1 MSQRIFQAIEFAT
14 KAHTGQFRKGT
25 KVPYIVHP
33 LGVCKILIEAGCS
46 DEVVMAGI
54 LHDTVEDSS
63 TTIADIRRSFGEEV
77 ASLVQGAS
85 EPDKSETWENR
96 KQHTL
101 ESLGNAPMD
110 VVLVS
115 LADKLDNIRDI
126 RADYEK
132 LGDDV
137 FSRFSRPKDK
147 QEWYYRSMADVFSE
161 RIVDEPFL
169 SLLLEL
175 RFEIV
180 KVFQGSLRAG
190 GHGRDSANE

>member
-1 MSQRIFQAIEFAT
+1 MSQRVFEAIDFAT

-33 LGVCKILIEAGCS
+33 LGVSKILIEAGCS
-46 DEVVMAGI
+46 EEVVVAGI

-63 TTIADIRRSFGEEV
+63 TRIDDIRRDFGEEV
-77 ASLVQGAS
+77 ARLVEGAS
-85 EPDKSETWENR
+85 EPDKSDTWENR
-96 KQHTL
+96 KRHTIDIL
-101 ESLGNAPMD
+101 ETASMD
-110 VVLVS
+110 AVYVS
-115 LADKLDNIRDI
+115 LADKLANIRDI

-137 FSRFSRPKDK
+137 FLRFNRPKDK
-147 QEWYYRSMADVFSE
+147 QEWYYRAMAGVFSK

-169 SLLLEL
+169 SLMLEL

-180 KVFQGSLRAG
+180 KVFQGSLS
-190 GHGRDSANE
+190 GRGREEGQP

>member
-33 LGVCKILIEAGCS
+33 LGVAKILIEAGCS
-46 DEVVMAGI
+46 EEVVVAGI

-63 TTIADIRRSFGEEV
+63 TRVDDIRRDFGEEV
-77 ASLVQGAS
+77 SRLVEGAS
-85 EPDKSETWENR
+85 EPNKSDTWENR
-96 KQHTL
+96 KQHTIDLL
-101 ESLGNAPMD
+101 ETVPMD
-110 VVLVS
+110 ALYVS

-137 FSRFSRPKDK
+137 FLRFNRPRGK
-147 QEWYYRSMADVFSE
+147 QEWYYRALVDMFSK

-169 SLLLEL
+169 SLMLEL

-180 KVFQGSLRAG
+180 KVFQGSLS
-190 GHGRDSANE
+190 GRGRE

>member
-1 MSQRIFQAIEFAT
+1 MSQRVFEAIEFAT

-33 LGVCKILIEAGCS
+33 LGVAKILIETGCS
-46 DEVVMAGI
+46 EDVAVAGI

-63 TTIADIRRSFGEEV
+63 FKMDDIRREFGEEV
-77 ASLVQGAS
+77 ARLVEGAS
-85 EPDKSETWENR
+85 EPDKSDTWENR
-96 KQHTL
+96 KRHTIDIL
-101 ESLGNAPMD
+101 ETASMD
-110 VVLVS
+110 AVYVS
-115 LADKLDNIRDI
+115 LADKLANIRDI

-137 FSRFSRPKDK
+137 FLRFNRPKDK
-147 QEWYYRSMADVFSE
+147 QEWYYRAMAGVFSK

-169 SLLLEL
+169 SLVLEL

-180 KVFQGSLRAG
+180 KVFQGSLGAQGRG
-190 GHGRDSANE
+190 GDQT

>member
-1 MSQRIFQAIEFAT
+1 MSERIFQAIEFAT

-33 LGVCKILIEAGCS
+33 LAVSKILIEAGCS
-46 DEVVMAGI
+46 EEVVVAGI

-63 TTIADIRRSFGEEV
+63 TRIDDIRRDFGEEV
-77 ASLVQGAS
+77 SRLVEGAS
-85 EPDKSETWENR
+85 EPDKSDTWEHR
-96 KQHTL
+96 KQHTIDIL
-101 ESLGNAPMD
+101 ATAPMD
-110 VVLVS
+110 AIYVS
-115 LADKLDNIRDI
+115 LADKLANIRDI

-137 FSRFSRPKDK
+137 FLRFNRPRDK
-147 QEWYYRSMADVFSE
+147 QEWYYRALADLFSE

-180 KVFQGSLRAG
+180 KVFQGSLSGRGRG
-190 GHGRDSANE
+190 GDQA

>member
-33 LGVCKILIEAGCS
+33 LGVAKILIEAGCS
-46 DEVVMAGI
+46 EEVVVAGI

-63 TTIADIRRSFGEEV
+63 TRIDDIRRDFGEEV
-77 ASLVQGAS
+77 SRLVEGAS
-85 EPDKSETWENR
+85 EPNKSDTWENR
-96 KQHTL
+96 KQHTIDIL
-101 ESLGNAPMD
+101 ETVPIDAIY
-110 VVLVS
+110 VS
-115 LADKLDNIRDI
+115 LADKLANIRDI

-137 FSRFSRPKDK
+137 FLRFNRPRDK
-147 QEWYYRSMADVFSE
+147 QEWYYRALADIFSK
-161 RIVDEPFL
+161 RIVDEPFF
-169 SLLLEL
+169 SLVLEL

-180 KVFQGSLRAG
+180 KVFQGSLSGRGRG
-190 GHGRDSANE
+190 GDQV

>member
-1 MSQRIFQAIEFAT
+1 MSQRIFQAVEFAT
-14 KAHTGQFRKGT
+14 KAHSGQFRKGT
-25 KVPYIVHP
+25 NVPYLVHP

-46 DEVVMAGI
+46 EDVVVAGL

-63 TTIADIRRSFGEEV
+63 TTIDDIRRVFGPEV
-77 ASLVQGAS
+77 AVLVEGAS
-85 EPDKSETWENR
+85 EPNRSDSWEKR
-96 KQHTL
+96 KQHSIDRL
-101 ESLGNAPMD
+101 ETIPMD
-110 VVLVS
+110 GVYVS
-115 LADKLDNIRDI
+115 LADKLHNIREI

-137 FSRFSRPKDK
+137 FRRFNRPKDQ
-147 QEWYYRSMADVFSE
+147 QEWYYRALANIFSD

-180 KVFQGSLRAG
+180 KVFQGSLSG
-190 GHGRDSANE
+190 QKSK

>member
-1 MSQRIFQAIEFAT
+1 MSERVFQAIEFAT

-33 LGVCKILIEAGCS
+33 LGVAKILIEAGCS
-46 DEVVMAGI
+46 EDVAVAGI

-63 TTIADIRRSFGEEV
+63 TKIDDIRRDFGEEV
-77 ASLVQGAS
+77 TRLVEGAS
-85 EPDKSETWENR
+85 EPNKSDTWENR
-96 KQHTL
+96 KQHTIDIL
-101 ESLGNAPMD
+101 ETAPMD
-110 VVLVS
+110 AVYVS
-115 LADKLDNIRDI
+115 LADKLANIRDI

-137 FSRFSRPKDK
+137 FLRFNRPKEK
-147 QEWYYRSMADVFSE
+147 QEWYYRAMADLFSK

-169 SLLLEL
+169 SLMLEL

-180 KVFQGSLRAG
+180 KVFQGSLSGRGRG
-190 GHGRDSANE
+190 GDQA

>member
-1 MSQRIFQAIEFAT
+1 MSERIFQAIEFAT

-33 LGVCKILIEAGCS
+33 LGVAKILIEASCS
-46 DEVVMAGI
+46 EDVVVAGI

-63 TTIADIRRSFGEEV
+63 TRIDDICRDFGEEV
-77 ASLVQGAS
+77 TRLVEGAS
-85 EPDKSETWENR
+85 EPNKSDTWENR
-96 KQHTL
+96 KRHTIDIL
-101 ESLGNAPMD
+101 ETAPMD
-110 VVLVS
+110 AIYVS
-115 LADKLDNIRDI
+115 LADKLANIRDI

-137 FSRFSRPKDK
+137 FLRFNRPKNK
-147 QEWYYRSMADVFSE
+147 QEWYYRAMADLFSK

-180 KVFQGSLRAG
+180 KVFQGSLS
-190 GHGRDSANE
+190 GRGYGKNQT

>member
-1 MSQRIFQAIEFAT
+1 MSQRVFEAIEFAT

-33 LGVCKILIEAGCS
+33 LGVAKILIETGCS
-46 DEVVMAGI
+46 EDVAVAGI

-63 TTIADIRRSFGEEV
+63 YKMDDIRREFGEEV
-77 ASLVQGAS
+77 ARLVEGAS
-85 EPDKSETWENR
+85 EPDKSDTWENR
-96 KQHTL
+96 KRHTIDIL
-101 ESLGNAPMD
+101 ETAPMD
-110 VVLVS
+110 AVYVS
-115 LADKLDNIRDI
+115 LADKLANIRDI

-137 FSRFSRPKDK
+137 FLRFNRPKDK
-147 QEWYYRSMADVFSE
+147 QEWYYRAMADVFSK

-169 SLLLEL
+169 SLVLEL

-180 KVFQGSLRAG
+180 KVFQGSLGAQGRG
-190 GHGRDSANE
+190 GDQT

>member
-1 MSQRIFQAIEFAT
+1 MSQRVFEPIEFAT

-33 LGVCKILIEAGCS
+33 LGVAKILIEAGCS
-46 DEVVMAGI
+46 EDVAVAGI

-63 TTIADIRRSFGEEV
+63 YKMDDIRREFGEEV
-77 ASLVQGAS
+77 ARLVEGAS
-85 EPDKSETWENR
+85 EPDKSDTWENR
-96 KQHTL
+96 KRHTIDIL
-101 ESLGNAPMD
+101 ETASMD
-110 VVLVS
+110 AVYVS
-115 LADKLDNIRDI
+115 LADKLANIRDI

-137 FSRFSRPKDK
+137 FLRFNRPKDK
-147 QEWYYRSMADVFSE
+147 QEWYYRAMADVFSK

-169 SLLLEL
+169 SLVLEL

-180 KVFQGSLRAG
+180 KVFQGSLGAQGRG
-190 GHGRDSANE
+190 GDQT

>member
-1 MSQRIFQAIEFAT
+1 MSERVFQAIEFAT

-33 LGVCKILIEAGCS
+33 LGVAKILIEAGCS
-46 DEVVMAGI
+46 EDVAVAGI

-63 TTIADIRRSFGEEV
+63 TRIDDIRRDFGEEV
-77 ASLVQGAS
+77 TRLVEGAS
-85 EPDKSETWENR
+85 EPNKSDTWENR
-96 KQHTL
+96 KQHTIDIL
-101 ESLGNAPMD
+101 ETAPMD
-110 VVLVS
+110 AVYVS
-115 LADKLDNIRDI
+115 LADKLANIRDI

-137 FSRFSRPKDK
+137 FLRFNRPKEK
-147 QEWYYRSMADVFSE
+147 QEWYYRAMADLFSK

-169 SLLLEL
+169 SLMLEL

-180 KVFQGSLRAG
+180 KVFQGSLSGRGRG
-190 GHGRDSANE
+190 GDQA

>member
-1 MSQRIFQAIEFAT
+1 MSERVFQAIEFAT

-33 LGVCKILIEAGCS
+33 LGVAKILIEAGCS
-46 DEVVMAGI
+46 EDVAVAGI

-63 TTIADIRRSFGEEV
+63 TRIDDIRRDFGEEV
-77 ASLVQGAS
+77 ARLVEGAS
-85 EPDKSETWENR
+85 EPNKSDTWENR
-96 KQHTL
+96 KQHTIDIL
-101 ESLGNAPMD
+101 ETAPMD
-110 VVLVS
+110 AVYVS
-115 LADKLDNIRDI
+115 LADKLANIRDI

-137 FSRFSRPKDK
+137 FLRFNRPKEK
-147 QEWYYRSMADVFSE
+147 QEWYYRAMADLFSK

-169 SLLLEL
+169 SLMLEL

-180 KVFQGSLRAG
+180 KVFQGSLS
-190 GHGRDSANE
+190 GRGREEGRP

>member
-1 MSQRIFQAIEFAT
+1 MSERVFQAVEFAT

-33 LGVCKILIEAGCS
+33 LGVAKILIEAGCS
-46 DEVVMAGI
+46 EDVVVAGI

-63 TTIADIRRSFGEEV
+63 TRIDDIRRDFGEEV
-77 ASLVQGAS
+77 ARLVAGAS
-85 EPDKSETWENR
+85 EPDKSDTWENR
-96 KQHTL
+96 KQHTIDNL
-101 ESLGNAPMD
+101 ETAPMD
-110 VVLVS
+110 AVYVS
-115 LADKLDNIRDI
+115 LADKLANIRDI

-137 FSRFSRPKDK
+137 FLRFNRPKEK
-147 QEWYYRSMADVFSE
+147 QEWYYRAMADLFSK

-169 SLLLEL
+169 SLMLEL

-180 KVFQGSLRAG
+180 KVFQGSLS
-190 GHGRDSANE
+190 GRGREEGRP

>member
-1 MSQRIFQAIEFAT
+1 MSQSIFHAIEFAT

-33 LGVCKILIEAGCS
+33 LGVAKILIEAGCS
-46 DEVVMAGI
+46 ESVVMAGI

-63 TTIADIRRSFGEEV
+63 TSIDDIRRDFGEDV
-77 ASLVQGAS
+77 TRLVEGAS
-85 EPDKSETWENR
+85 EPNKSDTWENR
-96 KQHTL
+96 KQHTVDTL
-101 ESLGNAPMD
+101 ETAPMD
-110 VVLVS
+110 AVYVS
-115 LADKLDNIRDI
+115 LADKLNNIRDI

-137 FSRFSRPKDK
+137 FLRFNRPKEK
-147 QEWYYRSMADVFSE
+147 QEWYYRALADVFVK

-169 SLLLEL
+169 SLVLEL

-180 KVFQGSLRAG
+180 KVFQGSLSGR
-190 GHGRDSANE
+190 GHGGGQA

>member
-1 MSQRIFQAIEFAT
+1 MSHRIFQAIEFAT

-33 LGVCKILIEAGCS
+33 LGVAKILIEAGCS
-46 DEVVMAGI
+46 EDVAVAGI

-63 TTIADIRRSFGEEV
+63 TRIDDIRRDFGEEV
-77 ASLVQGAS
+77 ARLVEGAS
-85 EPDKSETWENR
+85 EPNKSDTWENR
-96 KQHTL
+96 KQHTIDIL
-101 ESLGNAPMD
+101 ETAPMD
-110 VVLVS
+110 AVYVS
-115 LADKLDNIRDI
+115 LADKLANIRDI

-137 FSRFSRPKDK
+137 FLRFNRPKEK
-147 QEWYYRSMADVFSE
+147 QEWYYRAMADLFSK

-169 SLLLEL
+169 SLMLEL

-180 KVFQGSLRAG
+180 KVFQGSLSGRGRG
-190 GHGRDSANE
+190 GDQT

>member
-1 MSQRIFQAIEFAT
+1 MSERVFQAIEFAT

-33 LGVCKILIEAGCS
+33 LGVAKILIEAGCS
-46 DEVVMAGI
+46 EDVAVAGI

-63 TTIADIRRSFGEEV
+63 TRIDDIRRDFGEEV
-77 ASLVQGAS
+77 ARLVEGAS
-85 EPDKSETWENR
+85 EPNKSDTWENR
-96 KQHTL
+96 KQHTIDIL
-101 ESLGNAPMD
+101 ETAPMD
-110 VVLVS
+110 AVYVS
-115 LADKLDNIRDI
+115 LADKLANIRDI

-137 FSRFSRPKDK
+137 FLRFNRPKEK
-147 QEWYYRSMADVFSE
+147 QEWYYRAMADLFSK

-169 SLLLEL
+169 SLMLEL

-180 KVFQGSLRAG
+180 KVFQGSLSGRGRG
-190 GHGRDSANE
+190 GDQA

>member
-33 LGVCKILIEAGCS
+33 LGVAKILIEAGCS
-46 DEVVMAGI
+46 EEVVVAGI

-63 TTIADIRRSFGEEV
+63 TRIDDIRRDFGEEV
-77 ASLVQGAS
+77 SRLVEGAS
-85 EPDKSETWENR
+85 EPNKSDTWENR
-96 KQHTL
+96 KQHTIDIL
-101 ESLGNAPMD
+101 ETAPMD
-110 VVLVS
+110 AVYVS

-137 FSRFSRPKDK
+137 FLRFNRPRGK
-147 QEWYYRSMADVFSE
+147 QEWYYRALVDMFSK

-169 SLLLEL
+169 SLVLEL

-180 KVFQGSLRAG
+180 KVFQGSLGAQGRG
-190 GHGRDSANE
+190 GDQT

>member
-1 MSQRIFQAIEFAT
+1 MSERVFQAIEFAT

-33 LGVCKILIEAGCS
+33 LGVAKILIEAGCS
-46 DEVVMAGI
+46 EDVAVAGI

-63 TTIADIRRSFGEEV
+63 TRIDDIRRDFGEEV
-77 ASLVQGAS
+77 ARLVEGAS
-85 EPDKSETWENR
+85 EPNKSDTWENR
-96 KQHTL
+96 KQHTIDIL
-101 ESLGNAPMD
+101 ETAPMD
-110 VVLVS
+110 AVYVS
-115 LADKLDNIRDI
+115 LADKLANIRDI

-137 FSRFSRPKDK
+137 FLRFNRPKEK
-147 QEWYYRSMADVFSE
+147 QEWYYRAMADLFSK

-169 SLLLEL
+169 SLMLEL

-180 KVFQGSLRAG
+180 KVFQGSLSGRGRG
-190 GHGRDSANE
+190 GDQT

>member
-1 MSQRIFQAIEFAT
+1 MSQRVFEAIEFAT

-33 LGVCKILIEAGCS
+33 LGVAKILIEAGCS
-46 DEVVMAGI
+46 EDVAVAGI

-63 TTIADIRRSFGEEV
+63 FKIDDIRREFGEEV
-77 ASLVQGAS
+77 ARLVEGAS
-85 EPDKSETWENR
+85 EPDKSDTWENR
-96 KQHTL
+96 KRHTIDIL
-101 ESLGNAPMD
+101 ETASMD
-110 VVLVS
+110 AVYVS
-115 LADKLDNIRDI
+115 LADKLANIRDI

-137 FSRFSRPKDK
+137 FLRFNRPKDK
-147 QEWYYRSMADVFSE
+147 QEWYYRAMAGVFSK

-169 SLLLEL
+169 SLVLEL

-180 KVFQGSLRAG
+180 KVFQGSLGAQGRG
-190 GHGRDSANE
+190 GDQT

>member
-33 LGVCKILIEAGCS
+33 LGVAKILIEAGCS
-46 DEVVMAGI
+46 EEVVMAGI

-63 TTIADIRRSFGEEV
+63 TRIDDIRRDFGEEV
-77 ASLVQGAS
+77 ARLVAGAS
-85 EPDKSETWENR
+85 EPDKSDTWENR
-96 KQHTL
+96 KQHTIDIL
-101 ESLGNAPMD
+101 ETAPMD
-110 VVLVS
+110 AVYIS
-115 LADKLDNIRDI
+115 LADKLANIRDI

-137 FSRFSRPKDK
+137 FLRFNRPKEK
-147 QEWYYRSMADVFSE
+147 QEWYYRAMADLFSK

-169 SLLLEL
+169 SLMLEL

-180 KVFQGSLRAG
+180 KVFQGSLS
-190 GHGRDSANE
+190 GRGREEGRP

>member
-1 MSQRIFQAIEFAT
+1 MSERVFKAIEFAT

-33 LGVCKILIEAGCS
+33 LGVAKILIEAGCS
-46 DEVVMAGI
+46 EDVVVAGI

-63 TTIADIRRSFGEEV
+63 TRINDIRREFGEVV
-77 ASLVQGAS
+77 ARLVEGAS
-85 EPDKSETWENR
+85 EPDKSDTWENR
-96 KQHTL
+96 KRHTIDNL
-101 ESLGNAPMD
+101 ETAPLD

-115 LADKLDNIRDI
+115 LADKLANIRDI

-137 FSRFSRPKDK
+137 FLRFNRPKEK
-147 QEWYYRSMADVFSE
+147 QEWYYRAMADVFSK

-169 SLLLEL
+169 SLMLEL

-180 KVFQGSLRAG
+180 KVFQGSLSGRAY
-190 GHGRDSANE
+190 GRDQT